1 MPVRAA
7 PRRQA
12 TKPAPS
18 LPVHELQPRLKVWLN
33 WKGDFL
39 MGPNYRKFL
48 EAVERTGTIR
58 EAGRAVGWSY
68 RTCLNRIRRMEAVLG
83 EPVLVTSRGG
93 LTHGSAQL
101 TPGAREL
108 LTIFREWHAAV
119 HRASDA
125 AFAELARRRR

>member
-1 MPVRAA
+1 MSARSV
-7 PRRQA
+7 PRRRPA
-12 TKPAPS
+12 TPVTS
-18 LPVHELQPRLKVWLN
+18 FPVHDLQPRLKVWLN

-101 TPGAREL
+101 TPAAREL
-108 LTIFREWHAAV
+108 LTIFSEWHAAV

-125 AFAELARRRR
+125 AFAQLARRPR

>member
-1 MPVRAA
+1 MSARSV
-7 PRRQA
+7 PRRR
-12 TKPAPS
+12 PS
-18 LPVHELQPRLKVWLN
+18 TPVSTFPVHDLQPRLKVWFN

-101 TPGAREL
+101 TPAAREL
-108 LTIFREWHAAV
+108 LTIFTEWHAAV

-125 AFAELARRRR
+125 AFTQLARRWR